1 MPDNTNKTLTEKVKG
16 ALKRWFVKEQVYDF
30 ALNTREIAGPLQFTA
45 GGLFM
50 WFVLGPQQWDF
61 LPQGR
66 RLQLWDQQA
75 YRYSALANLTDAGET
90 PIRMRITTRPYPAYE
105 YAWSLDEQTV
115 EPLHHVPGHETW
127 QDFLTAGQ
135 KRLQSTG
142 LDQKLVMFG
151 VRIGDLPSK
160 HVRHELLF
168 GSDVPDLATVDLI
181 ERMAKVERI
190 MAGDGLNAKTASS
203 RDMAFLSTVRCRWV
217 CRHRSPPGWAG
228 TGGRST
234 TWPSSW
240 RPASGTTRR
249 WTRWCGWSRSST
261 ATRSTGGWP
270 WSAAASCPTSSGP
283 RTAAT
288 RGCWPPAG
296 CRSRS
301 RCHCPVCCSPPGR
314 WRRRSPSSRTVPRAS
329 LSITPSTR

>member
-1 MPDNTNKTLTEKVKG
+1 MPDNTNKTFTEKVRG
-16 ALKRWFVKEQVYDF
+16 AFKRWFVKEQVYDF

-75 YRYSALANLTDAGET
+75 YRYSALANLTDVGET

-105 YAWSLDEQTV
+105 YARSLDEQTV

-190 MAGDGLNAKTASS
+190 MAGGGLNAKTASP
-203 RDMAFLSTVRCRWV
+203 RE
-217 CRHRSPPGWAG
+217 WADKITRALIDRRLVACG
-228 TGGRST
+228 HQFQIQAIY
-234 TWPSSW
+234 TWQGQP
-240 RPASGTTRR
+240 
-249 WTRWCGWSRSST
+249 
-261 ATRSTGGWP
+261 
-270 WSAAASCPTSSGP
+270 
-283 RTAAT
+283 
-288 RGCWPPAG
+288 
-296 CRSRS
+296 
-301 RCHCPVCCSPPGR
+301 
-314 WRRRSPSSRTVPRAS
+314 
-329 LSITPSTR
+329 